1 MMPRG
6 KKKDRPVQSSPPKL
20 DLVRLFWLGV
30 WGAMLGAIVETV
42 FMLLTRGE
50 LQSRSSLLFGQFSLV
65 WGGGAVLFTVALRR
79 YAHRGP
85 VVVFLAAAFWGTA
98 FELICSFL
106 AEAWFGVLFWDY
118 SHLPLSI
125 GGRINLIFSC
135 FWGAAGSVWTLAVLP
150 RLTVLFDRS
159 PKRLLVPATVVMAL
173 FLLVSAAMTYLAL
186 DRLSERQQGLPPQT
200 AVDRF
205 FDQHWDD
212 QRLYRRFANMRQ
224 LEGYSV
230 EHPNFW

>member
-1 MMPRG
+1 MPRDR
-6 KKKDRPVQSSPPKL
+6 KKDHPVQPSPPKM

-30 WGAMLGAIVETV
+30 WGAMLGAVVETV

-65 WGGGAVLFTVALRR
+65 WGGGAILFTLTLRR
-79 YAHRGP
+79 YADRSLG
-85 VVVFLAAAFWGTA
+85 VVFLAAAFWGTA

-118 SHLPLSI
+118 SHLPFSI

-135 FWGAAGSVWTLAVLP
+135 FWGTAGSVWTLVILP
-150 RLTVLFDRS
+150 KLTALFDRS
-159 PKRLLVPATVVMAL
+159 PKQLLIPATAVMAL
-173 FLLVSAAMTYLAL
+173 FLLFSMTMTYLAL
-186 DRLSERQQGLPPQT
+186 DRQAQRQQGLPPRT

-205 FDQHWDD
+205 MDQHWDD
-212 QRLYRRFANMRQ
+212 ARLERRFANMRQ

-230 EHPNFW
+230 EHPDFW